1 MPAIETLTRAEK
13 LRMLE
18 TLWDDLTHDS
28 ATMSSPAWHGDALK
42 SAERAHASGQADF
55 IDWETAK
62 QRLRDGKA

>member
-1 MPAIETLTRAEK
+1 MPAIESLTRTEK

-28 ATMSSPAWHGDALK
+28 ATLASPAWHADALK
-42 SAERAHASGQADF
+42 SSELAHASGQAEF
-55 IDWETAK
+55 VDWEAAK